1 MAKWHKSCYSVR
13 SDSFLGLPMSI
24 RIDDV
29 VGVHAHALQVR
40 MQRSEILAAN
50 LANVDTPGFQARD
63 IDFAS
68 AMRRLDAGEEF
79 SALTID
85 SPLKYRVPYQAS
97 LDGNTVELGVEQAEF
112 SRNSMD
118 FQTSLTFLT
127 QKFSGLKQAIE
138 GR

>member
-1 MAKWHKSCYSVR
+1 MGVTVFWGC
-13 SDSFLGLPMSI
+13 PMSI

-29 VGVHAHALQVR
+29 NGVHAQALHVR

-68 AMRRLDAGEEF
+68 AMSRLASGEAV
-79 SALTID
+79 SALAID
-85 SPLKYRVPYQAS
+85 SPLKYHVPHQAS

-127 QKFSGLKQAIE
+127 MKFSGLKQAIE